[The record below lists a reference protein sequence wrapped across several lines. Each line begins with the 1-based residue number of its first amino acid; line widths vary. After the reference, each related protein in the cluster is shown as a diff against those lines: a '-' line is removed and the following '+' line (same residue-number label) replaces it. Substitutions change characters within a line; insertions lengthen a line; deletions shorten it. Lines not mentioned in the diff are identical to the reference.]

1 LKKSKRKIKRKK
13 MGVKYTDAE
22 RTTVTRDV
30 KNFAAKTGNVYETL
44 VIMSKRADQIS
55 VTIKEELTSKLSEFA
70 STQDSLEEVFE
81 NREQIEISRYY
92 EGLPKPPAIAMKE
105 MEQDEIYYRKPEDD
119 QRKLES

>member
-1 LKKSKRKIKRKK
+1 MGIKI
-13 MGVKYTDAE
+13 TDAE

-30 KNFAAKTGNVYETL
+30 KNFGAKTGNVYETL

-55 VTIKEELTSKLSEFA
+55 VTIKEELTQKLSEFA
-70 STQDSLEEVFE
+70 TTQDSLEEVFE

-92 EGLPKPPAIAMKE
+92 EALPKPPAIAMKE
-105 MEQDEIYYRKPEDD
+105 MEMDEIYYRRPEAD